1 MVVNM
6 RRTRRIKSKI
16 NKRSEKGSGN
26 VAIFPKK
33 ALKTR
38 IILMKELPKLSSPI
52 LIEGLPGIGF
62 VGKLAADTMVE
73 ELKAEKIA
81 ELHSH
86 RFPHQ
91 VLIERDGSIKLL
103 KNEIYLSKRKG
114 GDLIILVGDV
124 QPTSPEAQHEVM
136 NAILD
141 FFESIGGKT
150 IFTLGGYSIGKIVEK
165 PRVLGAVTDKKLIPL
180 LKKHHVVCGGIDG
193 SIVGAAGLLLG
204 IGKLR
209 GMEGACLMG
218 ETHGSYIDHKAA
230 KCIIEVLNSLLQLS
244 IDTTK
249 LEKKVKESEEV
260 IKKLEEEARK
270 GEAPVPNIP
279 VQPPQKPETL
289 TYIR

>member
-1 MVVNM
+1 MIFM
-6 RRTRRIKSKI
+6 AKKMTKKTEKRRAEKKPE
-16 NKRSEKGSGN
+16 KRS
-26 VAIFPKK
+26 FR
-33 ALKTR
+33 TR
-38 IILMKELPKLSSPI
+38 IILVGKIPKLSSPV

-62 VGKLAADTMVE
+62 VGKLAADAMVD

-91 VLIERDGSIKLL
+91 VLIERDGTIKML
-103 KNEIYLSKRKG
+103 KNEIYLSRRKG
-114 GDLIILVGDV
+114 SDILILVGDV

-141 FFESIGGKT
+141 FFESVGGRR
-150 IFTLGGYSIGKIVEK
+150 IYTLGGYSIGKIVEH
-165 PRVLGAVTDKKLIPL
+165 PRVLGAVTDKKLIPV
-180 LKKHHVVCGGIDG
+180 LKKQGVVFGGIDG

-209 GMEGACLMG
+209 GIDGACLMG

-230 KCIIEVLNSLLQLS
+230 KRIIEVLNGLLGTS
-244 IDTTK
+244 IDTAK
-249 LEKKVKESEEV
+249 LEKKARESEEV
-260 IKKLEEEARK
+260 MKKLEEEARK
-270 GEAPVPNIP
+270 GEAPIPGVPM
-279 VQPPQKPETL
+279 QPPRKPETL